1 MPKHPIQTDKA
12 GPPLGAYS
20 QGVRAGDFVFV
31 TGCGPIDPA
40 TAQVTGETVEEQT
53 EVVINNLEAILEAGG
68 ATLADVVK
76 ATVHLADETQF
87 PRFNEVYARRFPEP
101 RPARTTVGSGLR
113 QVPGMLVEIDL
124 IAYTGET

>member
-1 MPKHPIQTDKA
+1 MPKQVIQTDKA

-20 QGVRAGDFVFV
+20 QGIRAGDFIFV
-31 TGCGPIDPA
+31 TGCGPIDPV
-40 TAQVTGETVEEQT
+40 TAQVTGETVEQQT
-53 EVVINNLEAILEAGG
+53 EVVINNLAAILEAGG

-76 ATVHLADETQF
+76 ATVHLADETEF

-113 QVPGMLVEIDL
+113 QVPGMRVEIDL
-124 IAYTGET
+124 IAYVGD

>member
-53 EVVINNLEAILEAGG
+53 EVVINNLEAILVAGG